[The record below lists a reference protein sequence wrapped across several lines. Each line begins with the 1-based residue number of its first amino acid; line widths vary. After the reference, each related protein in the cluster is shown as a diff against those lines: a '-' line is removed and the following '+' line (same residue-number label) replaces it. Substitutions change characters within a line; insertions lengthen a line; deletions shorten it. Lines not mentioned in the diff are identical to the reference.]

1 MNYNKPNS
9 IKLLEKKL
17 NIYLFDDEINI
28 KGQENKYTLNEKGEC
43 VSLNIQIFNEDKLQ
57 YLEEINTI
65 EKLTL
70 KCNFNNISKIKF
82 LTQLLELNLSNN
94 NIEIIDDINCFTNLQ
109 SLDLSLNKIN
119 KISSLK
125 DLKKLEIL
133 NLEKTNIEDVS
144 IIHLLLNLKELI
156 LVNNEI
162 QSLPNFERLVN
173 LEKLDIR
180 FNKLREIRELKDIF
194 KKDINKLRDIN
205 EFKFILSLKK
215 IIEVKACQFPSINDE
230 FNPNWG
236 LNYLD
241 DIKKINFKKL

>member
-17 NIYLFDDEINI
+17 NIYLFNDE
-28 KGQENKYTLNEKGEC
+28 KDKTSQENKYTLNKKGEC

-57 YLEEINTI
+57 YLEDINTL

-70 KCNFNNISKIKF
+70 KCKFNNISKIKF

-94 NIEIIDDINCFTNLQ
+94 NIEIIDDINCFTNLR
-109 SLDLSLNKIN
+109 SLDLSINKIN

-133 NLEKTNIEDVS
+133 NLGCNNVEDVS
-144 IIHLLLNLKELI
+144 IIHNLLNLKELI
-156 LVNNEI
+156 LVNNKI
-162 QSLPNFERLVN
+162 PSLPNFERLVN

-180 FNKLREIRELKDIF
+180 YNKLRGIREF
-194 KKDINKLRDIN
+194 KDIN

-215 IIEVKACQFPSINDE
+215 IIEVKACQFPSINNE

-241 DIKKINFKKL
+241 DIKDYFLKL